1 MGFSYVTAPSAPRA
15 WHYVMAPAHLRSLV
29 IALYT
34 WGVAAGHVCLISEF
48 GPLDPTGA
56 RLSTP
61 ALQAGLDACADGGT
75 LVFDLPGAFLTGGL
89 VAHGTIH
96 IRLPESVRLLA
107 SDRVRTGT
115 SPTAPPDRGDL
126 GRCRDTER
134 AGTCT
139 PHPRLARTREHART
153 LKCRAWKI
161 RWGGH
166 GIQTRGTA
174 GRVGM
179 GIWQG

>member
-1 MGFSYVTAPSAPRA
+1 
-15 WHYVMAPAHLRSLV
+15 MAPAHLRLLV

-34 WGVAAGHVCLISEF
+34 WGAVAGHVCLISGF

-96 IRLPESVRLLA
+96 IHLQESVRLLA
-107 SDRVRTGT
+107 SDRVRGGAET
-115 SPTAPPDRGDL
+115 SRRAP
-126 GRCRDTER
+126 
-134 AGTCT
+134 
-139 PHPRLARTREHART
+139 LARTIWDGVGTRNRACPGIPAPSVMHAPAST
-153 LKCRAWKI
+153 SAN
-161 RWGGH
+161 
-166 GIQTRGTA
+166 
-174 GRVGM
+174 
-179 GIWQG
+179 